1 MGVGVVEPAGR
12 EAFRFYPNPT
22 DAAVSVE
29 WTADGTPGHLTLFDA
44 TGRTVATYPWTGG
57 TLRLDLGHLP
67 AGLYLLATPDGA
79 AGRLTVR

>member
-1 MGVGVVEPAGR
+1 
-12 EAFRFYPNPT
+12 
-22 DAAVSVE
+22 
-29 WTADGTPGHLTLFDA
+29 
-44 TGRTVATYPWTGG
+44 VATYPWTGG